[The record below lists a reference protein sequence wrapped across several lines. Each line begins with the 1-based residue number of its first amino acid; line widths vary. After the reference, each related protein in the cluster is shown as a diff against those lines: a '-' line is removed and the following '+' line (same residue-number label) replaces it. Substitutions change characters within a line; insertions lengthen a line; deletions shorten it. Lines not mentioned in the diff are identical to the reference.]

1 METTFF
7 LFWRRLKQLIQVN
20 YEKLNA
26 FMQRVL
32 PIVNSGGKPDMA
44 QLAKQVYL
52 PESIAWETDDQ
63 VIEKYKRIN
72 NNIDPLKK
80 TLTNRTSYKSYN
92 V

>member
-7 LFWRRLKQLIQVN
+7 LFCRRLKQLIQVN

-26 FMQRVL
+26 FMHLVL

-52 PESIAWETDDQ
+52 PESIAWETNDQ
-63 VIEKYKRIN
+63 MIEKYKQIN
-72 NNIDPLKK
+72 NDIDPSKK
-80 TLTNRTSYKSYN
+80 H
-92 V
+92 